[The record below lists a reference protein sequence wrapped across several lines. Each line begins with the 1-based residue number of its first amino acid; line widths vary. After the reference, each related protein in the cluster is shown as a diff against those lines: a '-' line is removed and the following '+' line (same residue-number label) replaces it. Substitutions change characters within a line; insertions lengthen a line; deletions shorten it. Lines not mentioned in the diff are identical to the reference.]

1 MQEKD
6 CIKSMVNQD
15 QSAIKMLSFNGTAV
29 RVVECNDNSV
39 WFVGKDVC
47 EQLGYTNHRKAMNDH
62 CRGVTIRYPIADN
75 LGRMQ
80 EVRLLSECDVMRLI
94 CSSQLPDAVRFER
107 WVFEEVLP
115 SIRKHGGYIAA
126 NSDMTDDEIM
136 ARALQVAQK
145 TIDRKNMLIEQQ
157 AAQIDEQ
164 RKQLELQA
172 PDADYC
178 RKVLACETLITT
190 NIVAG
195 HLGISA
201 KRLNQFLDY
210 EGWIY
215 RQGKTWCASQKIR
228 SKNFCD
234 YATYIYTDE
243 YGHEQS
249 SHLLKWTESGRKAV
263 IELWNKRHN
272 SGKGA

>member
-1 MQEKD
+1 MNELFEHAGTA
-6 CIKSMVNQD
+6 IA
-15 QSAIKMLSFNGTAV
+15 QSEVISFNFNGSAV
-29 RVVECNDNSV
+29 RTLKDANGEP
-39 WFVGKDVC
+39 WFVAKDVC
-47 EQLGYTNHRKAMNDH
+47 DVLDLGNTGQALNSLDSDEKNSITINDGNPGNPTKTIISESGMYSLVLRSRKPEAK
-62 CRGVTIRYPIADN
+62 A
-75 LGRMQ
+75 
-80 EVRLLSECDVMRLI
+80 
-94 CSSQLPDAVRFER
+94 FKR
-107 WVFEEVLP
+107 WITSEVLP